1 MKERNVKMS
10 RFNFKTTKKVVECE
24 FNNYIYKVV
33 SITKNDIIRHI
44 LYRRK
49 LGSADI
55 PPVTEVFCEESYLFE
70 CLLYASEIKFFESM
84 EEVEEMI
91 LQVENEEVS

>member
-1 MKERNVKMS
+1 MEK
-10 RFNFKTTKKVVECE
+10 FNFKTTKKVVECE

-33 SITKNDIIRHI
+33 SITQNEVTRHI

-49 LGSADI
+49 IGTTDI
-55 PPVTEVFCEESYLFE
+55 PPVTEVFCEESYIFE
-70 CLLYASEIKFFESM
+70 CLLYASEIKYFDSM
-84 EEVEEMI
+84 EDVEEMI